1 MAHFLLKPS
10 IHIPE
15 PALSVHF
22 PTPWLLITAAH
33 HGLFL
38 LCPGSI
44 LPTSLPLG
52 PYSSLHSML
61 RCWAISHTV
70 WLQLPSVCWW
80 LSNIC
85 SFLDLCS
92 EFLAGRTIQLNVRQV
107 PQIQHLL
114 NFLPRTQTAV
124 LSAPAFPGETSEWQ
138 SLALSCPKELATSY
152 PESFILHCPLFS
164 QASNSKFSCFYFLN
178 LSEIHPFFSTL
189 LLLSPGLV
197 KASFLF
203 GFIPPISFSVLS
215 LLLPLWVSN
224 VKFILSGLSSLSAMF
239 PHYKSLLAGTT
250 SPCLWTPM
258 TIIACCFPTFF
269 F

>member
-1 MAHFLLKPS
+1 MSYLIRKNIVSSIIGMAKLRLWKLEQKALFVTGNLGCGQSWARNPPS
-10 IHIPE
+10 KSIVYFIP
-15 PALSVHF
+15 PQLHPGKMF
-22 PTPWLLITAAH
+22 PNVAEGYSSFYMSWWGGHLRR
-33 HGLFL
+33 
-38 LCPGSI
+38 PGSWRNSSRI
-44 LPTSLPLG
+44 TSL
-52 PYSSLHSML
+52 
-61 RCWAISHTV
+61 I
-70 WLQLPSVCWW
+70 
-80 LSNIC
+80 
-85 SFLDLCS
+85 DLCS
-92 EFLAGRTIQLNVRQV
+92 EFLAGRTIQLNVPQV

-215 LLLPLWVSN
+215 LLLPLWV
-224 VKFILSGLSSLSAMF
+224 F
-239 PHYKSLLAGTT
+239 
-250 SPCLWTPM
+250 
-258 TIIACCFPTFF
+258 
-269 F
+269 